1 MIIRC
6 EKCDSRFNIDESILK
21 EGGSKVRCSVCKS
34 VFTAF
39 PPRESRLAEETDE
52 DNLALVDTAELD
64 RLPPKK
70 ASGTGSYDK
79 EMGESF
85 DRLFEDALEEGIQE
99 VDSPEPEDKQG
110 LTERADEGSEADMI
124 TPGAAAGRWKKE
136 RSHVLLITLVVILV
150 FIVGALIVFFLA
162 PDILPDSLSA
172 LKPVNKEE
180 ITDTGNRRL
189 GFKDVSGS
197 FLKNNMAGKLYVI
210 KGDVINNYPKSRSLI
225 LLKANILDVK
235 GKSVKQ
241 KLSYAGNTFTE
252 DQLMKF
258 SMQEIDNALKNQAGK
273 GDINVNIG
281 PGNSVPFMIVFDG
294 LPDNL
299 GEFEVEAVSSSPGE

>member
-6 EKCDSRFNIDESILK
+6 EKCDSRFNIDERILK
-21 EGGSKVRCSVCKS
+21 NGGSKVRCSVCKS
-34 VFTAF
+34 IFTAF
-39 PPRESRLAEETDE
+39 PPQKGRLVEETDE
-52 DNLALVDTAELD
+52 DDFALVDTAELD
-64 RLPPKK
+64 RLPPKR
-70 ASGTGSYDK
+70 ASGPGSYDE
-79 EMGESF
+79 EMEENF
-85 DRLFEDALEEGIQE
+85 DKLFEDALEEGIQYVE
-99 VDSPEPEDKQG
+99 ATEPEDNQR
-110 LTERADEGSEADMI
+110 LTELADEGSEADII
-124 TPGAAAGRWKKE
+124 TPRATAGRWKKE
-136 RSHVLLITLVVILV
+136 RSHVLLITLIIILV
-150 FIVGALIVFFLA
+150 FIVGALVVFFLA

-180 ITDTGNRRL
+180 IADTGTRRL
-189 GFKDVSGS
+189 AFKDVSGS
-197 FLKNNMAGKLYVI
+197 FLMNNMAGKLYVI
-210 KGDVINNYPKSRSLI
+210 RGDVINNYPKGRSYI

-258 SMQEIDNALKNQAGK
+258 SMQEIDKGLKNQAGK
-273 GDINVNIG
+273 GDINVDIE
-281 PGNSVPFMIVFDG
+281 PGDSVPFMIVFEG